1 MKTVAVLVESFNAY
15 GRGLCQGIA
24 DYAAG
29 KAGWSLIWFEIYQ
42 GLKDVSATI
51 KYMRSNSVDGILLRG
66 PIGTVR
72 GIWSLGIPTID
83 LSNDLDSGVTVIGDE
98 AALADMAIEYFTG
111 CGFLNFAFC
120 GFTGVPFSDIRERH
134 FVEDLHRRN
143 FKVWKYKPQ
152 GKDKPQGKELRQ
164 EGILK
169 KMQAGF
175 HETESLI
182 RWLRQLPKP
191 VCILACN
198 DARALQLLIACQ
210 LGAINVPKDVAVL
223 GVDNDELVAGISRPS
238 LSSIEQN
245 TKQIAQKACY
255 ALDRLMQGLK
265 VAHRRS
271 RIAPLRIVERSSTN
285 IIGTRDTIVSE
296 AHQVIRQEAC
306 NGLTVKDLVTK
317 VGISRTNLQVRF
329 KRALGR
335 TIHDE
340 IASLRV
346 KRICQLLCTT
356 EYTLEEISSRVGY
369 LDVSH
374 MCKSFRRLNGMAPGQ
389 YRKYHKSH
397 AK

>member
-1 MKTVAVLVESFNAY
+1 M
-15 GRGLCQGIA
+15 
-24 DYAAG
+24 
-29 KAGWSLIWFEIYQ
+29 
-42 GLKDVSATI
+42 
-51 KYMRSNSVDGILLRG
+51 KYMRNNRVDGILLRG
-66 PIGTVR
+66 PISTVR
-72 GIWSLGIPTID
+72 GIWSLGIPTVD
-83 LSNDLDSGVTVIGDE
+83 LSNELDSHVTVMGDE
-98 AALADMAIEYFTG
+98 AALADMAIEYFTS
-111 CGFLNFAFC
+111 CGFLHFAFC
-120 GFTGVPFSDIRERH
+120 GFTGAPFSDIRERY
-134 FVEDLHRRN
+134 FVEDLHKRN
-143 FKVWKYKPQ
+143 FQVWVYKPQ
-152 GKDKPQGKELRQ
+152 GKGKPPGKELGQ

-175 HETESLI
+175 QETESLI
-182 RWLRQLPKP
+182 QWLRRLPKP

-223 GVDNDELVAGISRPS
+223 GVDNDELVAAIAHPT
-238 LSSIEQN
+238 LSSIEQD
-245 TKQIAQKACY
+245 TAQIAQKACH
-255 ALDRLMQGLK
+255 ALDKLMQGLK
-265 VAHRRS
+265 VAQPRC
-271 RIAPLRIVERSSTN
+271 RIAPLRIVERTSTSV
-285 IIGTRDTIVSE
+285 IGTRDIIVSE

-306 NGLTVKDLVTK
+306 SGLTVKDLVAK
-317 VGISRTNLQVRF
+317 VGVSRTNLEVRF

-356 EYTLEEISSRVGY
+356 NYTLEEISSRVGY

-389 YRKYHKSH
+389 YRKYQQSR